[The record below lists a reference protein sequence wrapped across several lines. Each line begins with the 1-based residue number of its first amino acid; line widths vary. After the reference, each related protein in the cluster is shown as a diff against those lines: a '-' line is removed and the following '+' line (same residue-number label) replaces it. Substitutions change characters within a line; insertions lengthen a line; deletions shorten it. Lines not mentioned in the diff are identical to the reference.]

1 MSKNL
6 LNSRFQVIFQKSEL
20 SQHLVADANWF
31 DILELLSVT
40 YVSKYFLIKRYTC
53 IDLYCSKNM
62 VAELIK
68 DSSQT
73 CTTMD
78 LMKIWEEHKIILWL
92 SWFPVFGV
100 RSSWTE
106 VETKNQNVKEKYNT

>member
-1 MSKNL
+1 M
-6 LNSRFQVIFQKSEL
+6 
-20 SQHLVADANWF
+20 VADATWF

-40 YVSKYFLIKRYTC
+40 YVSKYFLIKLYTC

-62 VAELIK
+62 VAELIM

-78 LMKIWEEHKIILWL
+78 LNENLNAALITLIERNIKSYYDFHDFQFLVSDLLDQK
-92 SWFPVFGV
+92 
-100 RSSWTE
+100 
-106 VETKNQNVKEKYNT
+106 

>member
-1 MSKNL
+1 M
-6 LNSRFQVIFQKSEL
+6 
-20 SQHLVADANWF
+20 VADANWF

-68 DSSQT
+68 VLTPVKFDSSQT

-78 LMKIWEEHKIILWL
+78 LNENLR
-92 SWFPVFGV
+92 G
-100 RSSWTE
+100 T
-106 VETKNQNVKEKYNT
+106 